1 MLAEV
6 GQAASLNLPK
16 ETRVPISASHI
27 QSLITYA
34 LVGDETR
41 NFPFSWVLKRKQ
53 ATLYFNLISWNNILQ
68 DI

>member
-41 NFPFSWVLKRKQ
+41 NFPFS
-53 ATLYFNLISWNNILQ
+53 
-68 DI
+68 